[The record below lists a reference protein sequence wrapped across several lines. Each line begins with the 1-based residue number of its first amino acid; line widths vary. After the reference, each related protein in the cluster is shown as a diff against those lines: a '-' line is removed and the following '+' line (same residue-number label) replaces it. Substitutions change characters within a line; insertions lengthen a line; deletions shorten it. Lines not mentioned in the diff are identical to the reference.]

1 MDPITVVATLIA
13 TKAIEKVGEKM
24 GEGGLSLG
32 GRLMQKLRHKAPKA
46 VAQLEASADPTVI
59 DAEILEEI
67 RQVADANPDVKTDI
81 DSTVQAIQQQFGG
94 VINQTQLAEKI
105 GILIQSGY
113 NPITIEKF
121 EF

>member
-1 MDPITVVATLIA
+1 MDAITMVATLIA

-46 VAQLEASADPTVI
+46 VARLEASADPTII
-59 DAEILEEI
+59 DAEIIEEI
-67 RQVADANPDVKTDI
+67 RQVADANPDVKADI

-94 VINQTQLAEKI
+94 VINQNQLAENI
-105 GILIQSGY
+105 GILIQGGN
-113 NPITIEKF
+113 NPITIDKVF
-121 EF
+121 

>member
-1 MDPITVVATLIA
+1 MDPITMVATLIA

-59 DAEILEEI
+59 DAEIIAEI
-67 RQVADANPDVKTDI
+67 RQVADADPAVKTDI
-81 DSTVQAIQQQFGG
+81 DSMVQAIQQAGGMTNLNFGKAANMG
-94 VINQTQLAEKI
+94 VVVNQNNT
-105 GILIQSGY
+105 
-113 NPITIEKF
+113 F
-121 EF
+121 

>member
-1 MDPITVVATLIA
+1 MDPITLVATLIA

-46 VAQLEASADPTVI
+46 VARLEASADPTVI

-81 DSTVQAIQQQFGG
+81 DSTVQAIQQQVGSMTNLNFGKAANMG
-94 VINQTQLAEKI
+94 VVLNQ
-105 GILIQSGY
+105 
-113 NPITIEKF
+113 NNVF
-121 EF
+121 